1 MSLFHYKAY
10 DAAGATITGALEA
23 DSLATLEGRLRA
35 TGIWL
40 LEARE
45 HGDRARDEKTRISR
59 VRVNSRDQIAFF
71 IQMTLLLQSGITLP
85 TALARI

>member
-40 LEARE
+40 LEARG
-45 HGDRARDEKTRISR
+45 HGDRARDEKTRKVAS
-59 VRVNSRDQIAFF
+59 S
-71 IQMTLLLQSGITLP
+71 ITLN
-85 TALARI
+85 TASFTIKGSATACTGFAPPSPEAIRR